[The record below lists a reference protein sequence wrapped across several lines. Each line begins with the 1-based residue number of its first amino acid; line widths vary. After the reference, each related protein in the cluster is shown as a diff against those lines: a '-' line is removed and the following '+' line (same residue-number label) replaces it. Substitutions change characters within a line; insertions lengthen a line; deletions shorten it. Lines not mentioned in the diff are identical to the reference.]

1 MGDLNGGHMP
11 TTSPT
16 TRRDLA
22 ARAALLDHWQHRP
35 PGQSRAA
42 FCRHHRVKP
51 WTLAYLLRPRRER
64 PRPGFVELIPT
75 AASPILEVV
84 IGGARISLGQDF
96 DPALLRRVVAA
107 LGDPG
112 STAC

>member
-16 TRRDLA
+16 TRRDPA

-42 FCRHHRVKP
+42 FCRHYRVKP
-51 WTLAYLLRPRRER
+51 WTMAYLLRPRRVR
-64 PRPGFVELIPT
+64 QRPGFVELVPAATAPT
-75 AASPILEVV
+75 VEVI
-84 IGGARISLGQDF
+84 IGGARIHLGHDF

-107 LGDPG
+107 LGGPG